1 VAKKVPQAYTQK
13 VGQKPAYE
21 VPGAYTEQSS
31 ARGELKDPIKI
42 FKKGFESGGYN
53 VAANLNYFS
62 ALANSIRGDEKA
74 MRDNIAQAERNES
87 YAGAIM
93 EPVEDFHQFLDEPT
107 FGGFI
112 NQVSSATGQFGP
124 SAINSFI
131 SGLAGAGAGA
141 ILAGPGGATAG
152 TFVGFAKSLTGNV
165 AKKEINRIAKKRMKG
180 LTLDKDENDI
190 LEGAYQTYRKQMG
203 KPIDQARRAKF
214 AKRGAVVGAVSQE
227 YPQGAGIAF
236 GTFAEQDMTDPIQAF
251 QSLGLGVPFTAVG
264 VGGEALVFKGFV
276 NQIKKGSGQAH
287 KTILQSLGAGAA
299 KSSSVE
305 GLTELLQEEITVR
318 QKFAIDDDYTQLWL
332 ILIVDKLYLWGF
344 LVVLVLALLVVQQLE
359 LLWSK

>member
-1 VAKKVPQAYTQK
+1 MAKKIPQAYTQRA
-13 VGQKPAYE
+13 GQKEAYE
-21 VPGAYTEQSS
+21 TPGTYTEQSS
-31 ARGELKDPIKI
+31 ERGELKDPVKI
-42 FKKGFESGGYN
+42 FKAGFESGAYN
-53 VAANLNYFS
+53 VKANLNYFS
-62 ALANSIRGDEKA
+62 ALANSIKGDEKA
-74 MRDNIAQAERNES
+74 MRDNIAQAERDES
-87 YAGAIM
+87 VSGAIM
-93 EPVEDFHQFLDEPT
+93 QPIENFEEFLDEPT

-190 LEGAYQTYRKQMG
+190 LEGAYQTYRKQKG

-236 GTFAEQDMTDPIQAF
+236 GTFAEQDMTDPVQAF
-251 QSLGLGVPFTAVG
+251 QSLGLAVPFAAVG
-264 VGGEALVFKGFV
+264 AGGEALVFKGFI
-276 NQIKKGSGQAH
+276 NQLRKGKGQAH
-287 KTILQSLGAGAA
+287 KTILQSIGAGAA
-299 KSSSVE
+299 KSASVE
-305 GLTELLQEEITVR
+305 GITELLQEEITVQ
-318 QKFAIDDDYTQLWL
+318 QKFAI
-332 ILIVDKLYLWGF
+332 IIN
-344 LVVLVLALLVVQQLE
+344 
-359 LLWSK
+359 

>member
-1 VAKKVPQAYTQK
+1 MAKKVPQAYTQK

-62 ALANSIRGDEKA
+62 ALANSIKGDEKA

-107 FGGFI
+107 FGGFV

-124 SAINSFI
+124 SAINSFL
-131 SGLAGAGAGA
+131 SALAGAGAGA

-180 LTLDKDENDI
+180 SDL
-190 LEGAYQTYRKQMG
+190 
-203 KPIDQARRAKF
+203 
-214 AKRGAVVGAVSQE
+214 
-227 YPQGAGIAF
+227 
-236 GTFAEQDMTDPIQAF
+236 
-251 QSLGLGVPFTAVG
+251 
-264 VGGEALVFKGFV
+264 
-276 NQIKKGSGQAH
+276 
-287 KTILQSLGAGAA
+287 
-299 KSSSVE
+299 
-305 GLTELLQEEITVR
+305 R
-318 QKFAIDDDYTQLWL
+318 QR
-332 ILIVDKLYLWGF
+332 
-344 LVVLVLALLVVQQLE
+344 
-359 LLWSK
+359 